1 MATLNVTVP
10 DTGWVQVASDA
21 DAGFLAQGGG
31 SYALEWATTA
41 SAAPPAVR
49 GFVLPA
55 ASLVGRGLLGPG
67 FVWVRQYPGGT
78 GYPVTLT
85 VSR

>member
-1 MATLNVTVP
+1 M
-10 DTGWVQVASDA
+10 QVAA
-21 DAGFLAQGGG
+21 DTDGGFLAQGGG

-41 SAAPPAVR
+41 TAAPPTVR

-55 ASLVGRGLLGPG
+55 AALVGRGLLGPG
-67 FVWVRQYPGGT
+67 FVWVRQYPTGT

>member
-1 MATLNVTVP
+1 MATLNVPLP
-10 DTGWVQVASDA
+10 DSGWVQVAADT

-31 SYALEWATTA
+31 SYALEWATTD
-41 SAAPPAVR
+41 APTPPSVR

-55 ASLVGRGLLGPG
+55 AQLVGRGLLGPG
-67 FVWVRQYPGGT
+67 YVWVRQYPTDT
-78 GYPVTLT
+78 GYAVTLT